1 MSIKKNKKF
10 EFEQS
15 SHTMHIQEKDKSIQQ
30 MTLKIEQ
37 LEQSKDLLQQ
47 RHRQEVEQL
56 NREISER

>member
-1 MSIKKNKKF
+1 
-10 EFEQS
+10 
-15 SHTMHIQEKDKSIQQ
+15 MHIQEKDKSIQQ